1 MYYHIGCENF
11 PMNLK
16 RNVLL
21 IDTSCY
27 IFACYTGIVSWYRN
41 EMSQIIDHA
50 TIMTNKEFINK
61 YTYMFKNILLKFQKR
76 YNIPNYNV
84 VIAKDCSRSS
94 IWRND
99 IFPDYKKNR
108 DDRSGNKF
116 NACIFKY
123 TYSTIIKALNDNFGF
138 KIIEIERAEADDIIA
153 LCSKTIHSMNPN
165 TNIYIVSNDKDYIQ
179 LVDNFTHVMD
189 MKCIPLI
196 NSFTNNPQ
204 DYLMAKIILGDKSD
218 NIPPIARRIGK
229 KRAISLINNP
239 LELDRLLKN
248 DQVRQ
253 QYELNKMLI
262 DFSNIPNSLRS
273 NIKHKFEEF
282 TKYRSNNTINTNNNR
297 PYTVAVQ
304 PPRSNQYFLK
314 SAGERW

>member
-1 MYYHIGCENF
+1 MYYHTGCEN
-11 PMNLK
+11 PQMNLK

-41 EMSQIIDHA
+41 EMSQILDHT
-50 TIMTNKEFINK
+50 TIMENEEFINK
-61 YTYMFKNILLKFQKR
+61 YTFMFKNILLKFQKR
-76 YNIPNYNV
+76 YNIPNCNV

-123 TYSTIIKALNDNFGF
+123 TYSTIIKSLNDNLGF
-138 KIIEIERAEADDIIA
+138 KVIEMDRAEADDIIA

-165 TNIYIVSNDKDYIQ
+165 TNIYIISNDKDYIQ
-179 LVDNFTHVMD
+179 LVDSNTQVLD
-189 MKCIPLI
+189 MKCLPLI
-196 NSFTNNPQ
+196 NSFTDNPR

-253 QYELNKMLI
+253 QYELNKKLI

-273 NIKHKFEEF
+273 SIQIKFEEF
-282 TKYRSNNTINTNNNR
+282 TTNRNTKTYAFNH
-297 PYTVAVQ
+297 Q
-304 PPRSNQYFLK
+304 PKSYQYFVK
-314 SAGERW
+314 HECERW